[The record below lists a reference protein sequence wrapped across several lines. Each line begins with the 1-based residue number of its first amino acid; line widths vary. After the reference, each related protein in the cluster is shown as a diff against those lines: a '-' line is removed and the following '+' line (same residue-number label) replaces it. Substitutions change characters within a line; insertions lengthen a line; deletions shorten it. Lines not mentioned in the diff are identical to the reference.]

1 LKLAAPRG
9 LKYLTRKSRS
19 PSKLAGYYVSCA
31 ICSYPSSSRITLRE
45 GRYHQVRR
53 MMAAIGNGVPKSITR
68 VQIGKVTLENLP
80 VGHWRLL
87 TPEELEEFRSRRQ
100 KNPTAQGNVDSQ
112 DRPQRQKRNEG
123 AIDDEEDEEEEDDN
137 EEEEPLWADDE
148 DEEEPKVKSSKP
160 RAKQMYKEG
169 PVLRK

>member
-1 LKLAAPRG
+1 MKLAAPRG

-19 PSKLAGYYVSCA
+19 PSKLAGYISCP

-53 MMAAIGNGVPKSITR
+53 MMAAIGNGVPKSINR
-68 VQIGKVTLENLP
+68 IQIGKVTLENLP